1 MTSALLYS
9 VLGFLLG
16 ALPFSVWLGLG
27 LRGKDPRQVG
37 DGNPGAANAWR
48 AGGPGAGLLVLFL
61 DAAKGGSSVALS
73 RFVGGV
79 HDWGLLP
86 VSLAP
91 VLGHVVSPFLRF
103 RGGKGITTTFGVWSA
118 LTFWEVPTVFG
129 LSLAVG
135 LAILRTS
142 GWIVVAAGVVALA
155 YLLARRAPGPLVVA
169 WGANLLLLAWTHRSD
184 LARLPSSLRKGER

>member
-1 MTSALLYS
+1 MPSALLYG
-9 VLGFLLG
+9 VVGFLLG

-27 LRGKDPRQVG
+27 LKGKDPRRVG

-48 AGGPGAGLLVLFL
+48 AGGPGVGLLVLFL
-61 DAAKGGSSVALS
+61 DAAKGGSSVALA

-79 HDWGLLP
+79 HGWDLLP

-118 LTFWEVPTVFG
+118 LTFWEVPTVLG
-129 LSLAVG
+129 ISLAVG
-135 LAILRTS
+135 LAILRAS

-155 YLLARRAPGPLVVA
+155 YLLARRAPTPLVAA
-169 WGANLLLLAWTHRSD
+169 WGANLLLLVWTHRRD
-184 LARLPSSLRKGER
+184 LARLPSARRKGER